1 MYELFC
7 KRCQAA
13 YSSKSKEWKC
23 KCGSPLNVRYA
34 PAADLSKQVIRFGP
48 PSVWRY
54 REVLP
59 VNRSDNIISLGEG
72 FTPLLEAE
80 IKGVPVLLKLEFVS
94 VTGSFKDR
102 GSAVMVSKLREIG
115 VKAVVVDS
123 AGNAGASIAAYCAKA
138 NIKCE
143 VYIQATAS
151 KSKILQ
157 VQVYGAKLV
166 KINGNREEVARVAI
180 AAGEQHYFAGHGWNP
195 YFLEGTKTIAF
206 ELWEQLDWHEP
217 DAIVIPVGCGTLL
230 LGAYYGFKYL
240 LVTKKIRRLPRLY
253 AVQSD
258 VANPVYHTYIRS
270 LEHPS
275 DIARK
280 GGKTSV
286 TAEKFY
292 VWQPARI
299 KEIIDAVRNS
309 DGTVLTVT
317 DVEMSEALRDLG
329 KRGIYVEPT
338 AASSIAAVTKLAR
351 IGKISSN
358 DVVVAPLT
366 GSGLKATEKIL
377 RWVSID

>member
-1 MYELFC
+1 M
-7 KRCQAA
+7 
-13 YSSKSKEWKC
+13 
-23 KCGSPLNVRYA
+23 RYA
-34 PAADLSKQVIRFGP
+34 PVGDLSKQAVRFGP
-48 PSVWRY
+48 LSVWRY
-54 REVLP
+54 REALP
-59 VNRSDNIISLGEG
+59 INRIDNIISLGEG
-72 FTPLLEAE
+72 FTPLVETE

-102 GSAVMVSKLREIG
+102 GSTVMVSKLREIG

-143 VYIQATAS
+143 VYIPATVN

-157 VQVYGAKLV
+157 IQVYGAKLY
-166 KINGNREEVARVAI
+166 KINGNREEVER
-180 AAGEQHYFAGHGWNP
+180 AALATGEQHYFAGHGWNP

-206 ELWEQLDWHEP
+206 ELWEQLGWHEP
-217 DAIVIPVGCGTLL
+217 DALVIPVGCGTLL
-230 LGAYYGFKYL
+230 LGAYYGFKEL
-240 LVTKKIRRLPRLY
+240 LATKKIRRLPRLY
-253 AVQSD
+253 AVQSNI
-258 VANPVYHTYIRS
+258 ANPVYHTYIRS

-275 DIARK
+275 DIPSK

-286 TAEKFY
+286 TAEDPY

-317 DVEMSEALRDLG
+317 DVEISEALRDLG

-358 DVVVAPLT
+358 NVVVTPLT
-366 GSGLKATEKIL
+366 GSGLKATDKIL
-377 RWVSID
+377 RWVSVD